1 MRNMTSDTGGGL
13 PFPYGAT
20 TTDEEV
26 LAAVLNG
33 LHWHSGVPQ
42 DRIRVVV
49 ENGRVTLAGV
59 VESPIQ
65 RELAEAE
72 TLKTPGVREVANLIE
87 VEQKA

>member
-1 MRNMTSDTGGGL
+1 MRNMTGEATGGL

-20 TTDEEV
+20 TSDEE
-26 LAAVLNG
+26 LRAAVLNG

-49 ENGRVTLAGV
+49 ENGRVTLTGEV
-59 VESPIQ
+59 DKPLH

-72 TLKTPGVREVANLIE
+72 TLKTPGVREVENLIE
-87 VEQKA
+87 ISQTG